1 MSQYRVV
8 FVRHGES
15 EWTFQN
21 LFCGWVDISL
31 TDKGKLE
38 FLQGQYRSTDKRKVT
53 PHLYLQIAIHYTVV
67 GLRLAEDGR
76 NV

>member
-15 EWTFQN
+15 EWTFEN

-31 TDKGKLE
+31 TDKGKLGVPAVTV
-38 FLQGQYRSTDKRKVT
+38 QIYRQTKGDTSFVSTNCYSL
-53 PHLYLQIAIHYTVV
+53 HCGSIEAC
-67 GLRLAEDGR
+67 
-76 NV
+76 